1 MYNTGIQSMKLS
13 EKFSIFALSLLI
25 LSASAFAVET
35 EDAVKEEKSF
45 KLSDLFLYE
54 KPVKKGD
61 DAKKWFLNLSG
72 GYTKKD
78 GNTDSINTTY
88 SSFIKYDDNHT
99 VLKLVYNGS
108 YGKYAG
114 VVNENKGTGT
124 LNFDYFLFWRIE
136 FFSYTMSD
144 YNKIT
149 MLTHRNGTGAG
160 AKFYFIRNEYILVDL
175 SGAPILQYEKYEENP
190 AEKKWKWSIRGRV
203 ELFPFDD
210 DFTIRYYAYYI
221 PSMNDKD
228 NYRTIQDFY
237 FYKKLAG
244 ALGFKAGYRRDYNT
258 YDKRTFEEKPL
269 LRKTDSTIYLQMS
282 LTL

>member
-1 MYNTGIQSMKLS
+1 MNFFGKFYIITLFLLTLLNVALFADTETTS
-13 EKFSIFALSLLI
+13 EDK
-25 LSASAFAVET
+25 
-35 EDAVKEEKSF
+35 DSF
-45 KLSDLFLYE
+45 KLTDLFNYE
-54 KPVKKGD
+54 KPARKGD
-61 DAKKWFLNLSG
+61 DEKKWSLNISG
-72 GYTKKD
+72 GYTKKE
-78 GNTDSINTTY
+78 GNTDSLNTMY

-99 VLKLVYNGS
+99 VLKLNYVGS

-114 VVNENKGTGT
+114 IVNENKGTGT

-149 MLTHRNGTGAG
+149 LLSHRNGTGAG
-160 AKFYFIRNEYILVDL
+160 AKFYFIRNKYLLIDL
-175 SGAPILQYEKYEENP
+175 SGAPILQYEKYEEQT
-190 AEKKWKWSIRGRV
+190 AEKHWKWSIRGRA

-221 PSMNDKD
+221 PSMNDKN
-228 NYRTIQDFY
+228 NYRTIQDIY

-244 ALGFKAGYRRDYNT
+244 ALGFRAGYRRDFNT
-258 YDKRTFEEKPL
+258 YDKKTFEEKPL
-269 LRKTDSTIYLQMS
+269 LKKTDSTTYLQMT